1 MSSSHKHDVTRLR
14 FSFPPL
20 AKSTIK
26 LWGWIFL
33 AIVWILILSGAPHR
47 ILPLEMV
54 RWVANTGMLGLI
66 FFGGRFARGITIFE
80 LVNLSLLAAII
91 VLLSNLASQN

>member
-1 MSSSHKHDVTRLR
+1 MENPQKPTVERLR

-33 AIVWILILSGAPHR
+33 AIVWILILAESPHR
-47 ILPLEMV
+47 VLPIEIV
-54 RWVANTGMLGLI
+54 RWVANTGMFGLV

-80 LVNLSLLAAII
+80 LVNLSLFAAIV
-91 VLLSNLASQN
+91 VLISNLGN

>member
-1 MSSSHKHDVTRLR
+1 
-14 FSFPPL
+14 L

-33 AIVWILILSGAPHR
+33 AIVWILILSGAPHHV
-47 ILPLEMV
+47 LPLEII
-54 RWVANTGMLGLI
+54 RWVANTGMFGLI

-80 LVNLSLLAAII
+80 LVNLSLFAAII
-91 VLLSNLASQN
+91 VLLGNLSN